1 MGFLNTELWKLNTI
15 FPCRFCFVAFTAE
28 RLPVGW
34 IVEQVRT
41 IGRSLNVIEL
51 CRFGRFALLQAFRAQ
66 SVFGVGIKPRLSRT
80 SVRTAAA
87 ETSRFGRSSAS

>member
-1 MGFLNTELWKLNTI
+1 VT
-15 FPCRFCFVAFTAE
+15 FPAK

-41 IGRSLNVIEL
+41 IGSSPDVIE
-51 CRFGRFALLQAFRAQ
+51 FGRLSRFPVLQAFGTEP
-66 SVFGVGIKPRLSRT
+66 VFGVGIEPRLPCA

-87 ETSRFGRSSAS
+87 ETSRFGLFAGS